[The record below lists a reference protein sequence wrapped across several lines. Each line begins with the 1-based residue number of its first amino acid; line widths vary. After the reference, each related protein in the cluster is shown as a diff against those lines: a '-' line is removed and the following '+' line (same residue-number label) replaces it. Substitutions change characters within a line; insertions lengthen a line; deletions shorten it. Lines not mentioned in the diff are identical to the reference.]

1 MGECDQKTVEGILDF
16 YYENGGNF
24 IDTFASHLAANPAL
38 ANGYIQREQLSKRRV
53 GEMDWRV
60 DGKARGQRTDRSRDE
75 VYNSIS
81 KSLRREGNHCQFW
94 RKRYQ
99 ELEKFLGNEFEEPE
113 NFLH

>member
-53 GEMDWRV
+53 GEMDW
-60 DGKARGQRTDRSRDE
+60 
-75 VYNSIS
+75 
-81 KSLRREGNHCQFW
+81 
-94 RKRYQ
+94 
-99 ELEKFLGNEFEEPE
+99 
-113 NFLH
+113 